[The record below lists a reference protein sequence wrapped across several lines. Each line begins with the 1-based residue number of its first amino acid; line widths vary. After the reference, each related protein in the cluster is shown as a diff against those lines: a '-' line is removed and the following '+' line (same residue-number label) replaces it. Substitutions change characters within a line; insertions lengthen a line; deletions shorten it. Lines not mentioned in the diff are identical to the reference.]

1 MQSRSEGERKRG
13 WEGEGRL
20 KLFFCDQTC
29 FCYSAEHSCM
39 RVHVSKGK
47 KLEKGFRKYF
57 CILQI
62 SKWKKLHFFLRFGK
76 MFILFLFLLCSK
88 KKFRDKVWNNLKEE
102 TNAKKG
108 EMLNMRMVLFI
119 AAATFQLLRDCL
131 TTPIQSCKTLRDKNR

>member
-1 MQSRSEGERKRG
+1 
-13 WEGEGRL
+13 
-20 KLFFCDQTC
+20 
-29 FCYSAEHSCM
+29 
-39 RVHVSKGK
+39 
-47 KLEKGFRKYF
+47 
-57 CILQI
+57 
-62 SKWKKLHFFLRFGK
+62 LHFFLRFGK